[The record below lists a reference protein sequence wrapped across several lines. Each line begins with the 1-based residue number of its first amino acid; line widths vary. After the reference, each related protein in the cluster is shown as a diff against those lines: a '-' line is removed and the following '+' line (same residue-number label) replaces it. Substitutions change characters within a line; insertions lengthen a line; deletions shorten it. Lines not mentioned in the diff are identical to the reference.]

1 MAASTIHF
9 YFFISFFAAF
19 HSFGGREAGKGGE
32 GGKGGTERGRKA
44 PSSATLRRHPQAP
57 PHGAVIV
64 LSRWYHPLA
73 GSCRHFVIVLL
84 IVVWRGGSAAISR
97 RPGATPQNPTPSLSQ
112 SQRRFGAS
120 PWPQDRSSVL
130 KAQPTWPLMPDDP
143 KSYQR
148 HISHFFSWLWGW
160 ESTS

>member
-57 PHGAVIV
+57 P
-64 LSRWYHPLA
+64 S
-73 GSCRHFVIVLL
+73 
-84 IVVWRGGSAAISR
+84 
-97 RPGATPQNPTPSLSQ
+97 GATPRCCDCIVALVPPSRRLLSPFCYCSFDCRLAGRQ
-112 SQRRFGAS
+112 CCHLSTAGRHPAES
-120 PWPQDRSSVL
+120 DAV
-130 KAQPTWPLMPDDP
+130 AQPIPAPFRSEPMAAG
-143 KSYQR
+143 SEQR
-148 HISHFFSWLWGW
+148 PQSPANMAAHAG
-160 ESTS
+160 

>member
-97 RPGATPQNPTPSLSQ
+97 RPGAT
-112 SQRRFGAS
+112 RAS
-120 PWPQDRSSVL
+120 DAV
-130 KAQPTWPLMPDDP
+130 AQPIPAPFRSEPMAAG
-143 KSYQR
+143 SEQR
-148 HISHFFSWLWGW
+148 PQSPANMAAHAG
-160 ESTS
+160 